1 LRDTTIAHS
10 YASALYDLASRHNQ
24 ADEFAHAFEQVMAL
38 LAEQP
43 RIQLFLQTPKIA
55 SEEKKAAL
63 KSAFGGRVPP
73 LFLNFLLVIIDKGRQ
88 RLLEE
93 IGREY
98 QQILDENLGRVHV
111 DVTLARE
118 ADERTEEEIGSS
130 LSRLLGRTAIPHI
143 RVKPEI
149 LGGLIVKY
157 GDRVMDGSLRQRLL
171 ALKRQMLSSRV

>member
-1 LRDTTIAHS
+1 VRDTTIAHS
-10 YASALYDLASRHNQ
+10 YGSALYDLASRHDQ
-24 ADEFAHAFEQVMAL
+24 AAGFGQAFEQVLKL
-38 LAEQP
+38 LAENP

-55 SEEKKAAL
+55 SVEKKAAL
-63 KSAFGGRVPP
+63 TSALGGKVPP
-73 LFLNFLLVIIDKGRQ
+73 LFLNFLLVVIDKGRQ
-88 RLLEE
+88 RLLDD

-98 QQILDENLGRVHV
+98 QRILDESLGRVHV
-111 DVTLARE
+111 EVTLARE

-143 RVKPEI
+143 RVNPEI

-171 ALKRQMLSSRV
+171 ALKRQMLSSKV